1 MVRLVAIAILLAST
15 AARADGDTEGPPGQA
30 VPDTA
35 AAKSENTA
43 LGLSV
48 GGPFASAGVAVLGLK
63 LASGPEAGTIRKEV
77 GGLLAFAGGAGIVL
91 GPSFGE
97 LYAGKYLTGGMD
109 LRLGGL
115 AVMGV
120 GAIAAALSKGVDCRD
135 LDCPKNPNTSGAD
148 AVIVVGAVLYGAG
161 WIYDVANARA
171 TVREYNRAHGSLSAT
186 LVPTGNGVALAG
198 TF

>member
-15 AARADGDTEGPPGQA
+15 AAHADSDTEGPPGQA

-35 AAKSENTA
+35 AAKSEDTA
-43 LGLSV
+43 LGLSAV
-48 GGPFASAGVAVLGLK
+48 GPFASAGVLMLGVK
-63 LASGPEAGTIRKEV
+63 LGNGPEAGTIRKGV
-77 GGLLAFAGGAGIVL
+77 GGVLVFAGGAGILL

-97 LYAGKYLTGGMD
+97 FYAGKYLTGGMG

-115 AVMGV
+115 GVMGL
-120 GAIAAALSKGVDCRD
+120 GAIAAALARGFDCRD

-171 TVREYNRAHGSLSAT
+171 TVREYNRAHGSLRAM
-186 LVPTGNGVALAG
+186 LVPTGNGVAVAG